1 MIYYKAV
8 WAFLPFGFERKNGM
22 IVLGID
28 PGYAIVGYGVVEMK
42 NNRYRTLEHGAVTTK
57 AGTDFNRRL
66 EIIYDGIAQ
75 VLAQYHPDAISV
87 EKLYFS
93 NNKTTGIGVAE
104 ARGVI
109 LLAAQKARVPVFEY
123 TPVQVKLARYGI
135 RQGLKAAGDG
145 NDPPTFVPARGAE
158 AGRHGGRAR
167 HCHLPLPC
175 LRHGAAAVF
184 EVTPSIW
191 TESTEGIER
200 TKAMFYSLTGKL
212 VHMEPGVVAIEC
224 GGVAFKCFTSM
235 NTQKNMPRIGE
246 TATVYTHLNVRED
259 ALDLYGFSTKSELN
273 CYKMLTTISGVG
285 PKAALSILSEMTPE
299 GVAMAAASG
308 DSKKFTK
315 ASGVGPKLAQRI
327 VLELKDRVKKM
338 GFTGGTLELTG
349 TDDAGIV
356 SASQNAEQAVQAL
369 IVLGYTQSEAAQAV
383 AKLDGSLSTEELIRG
398 ALKSMASRF

>member
-1 MIYYKAV
+1 
-8 WAFLPFGFERKNGM
+8 
-22 IVLGID
+22 
-28 PGYAIVGYGVVEMK
+28 
-42 NNRYRTLEHGAVTTK
+42 
-57 AGTDFNRRL
+57 
-66 EIIYDGIAQ
+66 
-75 VLAQYHPDAISV
+75 
-87 EKLYFS
+87 
-93 NNKTTGIGVAE
+93 
-104 ARGVI
+104 
-109 LLAAQKARVPVFEY
+109 
-123 TPVQVKLARYGI
+123 
-135 RQGLKAAGDG
+135 
-145 NDPPTFVPARGAE
+145 
-158 AGRHGGRAR
+158 
-167 HCHLPLPC
+167 
-175 LRHGAAAVF
+175 
-184 EVTPSIW
+184 
-191 TESTEGIER
+191 
-200 TKAMFYSLTGKL
+200 MFYSLTGKL

-259 ALDLYGFSTKSELN
+259 ALDLYGFSTKSELK

>member
-1 MIYYKAV
+1 
-8 WAFLPFGFERKNGM
+8 
-22 IVLGID
+22 
-28 PGYAIVGYGVVEMK
+28 
-42 NNRYRTLEHGAVTTK
+42 
-57 AGTDFNRRL
+57 
-66 EIIYDGIAQ
+66 
-75 VLAQYHPDAISV
+75 
-87 EKLYFS
+87 
-93 NNKTTGIGVAE
+93 
-104 ARGVI
+104 
-109 LLAAQKARVPVFEY
+109 
-123 TPVQVKLARYGI
+123 
-135 RQGLKAAGDG
+135 
-145 NDPPTFVPARGAE
+145 
-158 AGRHGGRAR
+158 
-167 HCHLPLPC
+167 
-175 LRHGAAAVF
+175 
-184 EVTPSIW
+184 
-191 TESTEGIER
+191 
-200 TKAMFYSLTGKL
+200 MFYSLTGKL

-273 CYKMLTTISGVG
+273 CYKMLTTISVG